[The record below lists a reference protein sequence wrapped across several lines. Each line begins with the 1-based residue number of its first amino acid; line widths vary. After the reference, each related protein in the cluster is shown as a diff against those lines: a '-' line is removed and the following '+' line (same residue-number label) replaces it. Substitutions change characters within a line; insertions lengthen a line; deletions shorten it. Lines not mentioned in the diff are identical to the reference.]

1 MVRTDT
7 ARRVGRHTAYDDE
20 IQWLESQ
27 RRMQHEAFENGF
39 LAALVL
45 CMIALII
52 LMCSG
57 CSTSLAY

>member
-1 MVRTDT
+1 MRTDT
-7 ARRVGRHTAYDDE
+7 ARRVGRHTAYEDE
-20 IQWLESQ
+20 TAWLDTQ
-27 RRMQHEAFENGF
+27 RKMQREAFENGF

-45 CMIALII
+45 CMMALII